1 MTLYADNEGL
11 RKDMRGFFRPLE
23 EIYSPTIHE
32 PKQKDFPIEEKGLVE
47 KTARINIVT
56 DGLKFL

>member
-1 MTLYADNEGL
+1 MTLYTGDGEL
-11 RKDMRGFFRPLE
+11 REQMSRFFRPLE
-23 EIYSPTIHE
+23 EIYSPLIPE
-32 PKQKDFPIEEKGLVE
+32 PRQKDFPIEEKGLAE